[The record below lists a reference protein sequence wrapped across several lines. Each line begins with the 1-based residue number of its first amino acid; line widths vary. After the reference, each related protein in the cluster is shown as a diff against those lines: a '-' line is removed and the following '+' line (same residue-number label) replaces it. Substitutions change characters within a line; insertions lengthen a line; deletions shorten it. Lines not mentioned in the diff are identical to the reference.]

1 MKVLTR
7 DNNNKIY
14 SKAAKSSERVNPTSK
29 LSLSIMNE
37 RLSLL
42 NSDIEELYKKYI
54 EKKKLRRKKEKNE
67 QSLASRINFL
77 IDEERK
83 IRMSIENKIIKNYCS
98 KNRSVKVLK
107 TPEINTN
114 SGTIRYNTI
123 ESSED
128 SQYIGKYN
136 NNTTQRNKKINYI
149 NNLKCIE
156 KEYEPDMKKLKL
168 KDFIK
173 KNGIN
178 DITLSSIQ
186 NYSSI
191 ENNNNITIDNKSN
204 ITNNVCIIIN
214 NSENNESLNNIN
226 KKNNFHDISFA
237 ERENNNNISND
248 NYYINTNNNNIKISE
263 NNSEEKFDDDNNNN
277 INNFDHIEKEKKIE
291 IENNNKI
298 SNEIRFIKMRLEKKI
313 NEDNYLKSISQT
325 YQQNN
330 DIIDN
335 NKNKSNLNKN
345 EMTEKKIN
353 YKDLIPEDIED
364 NIKTPSFKQ
373 KINTGKDIQE
383 NENKTMRDILNSKR
397 KKINNLQKEM
407 TFKKINKEQ
416 KNNKIDNKNKNNFNK
431 RFIYIQHTKSMDK
444 RCISR
449 TDNKVKNKK
458 YKIFN
463 HNNINK
469 TLNPNKSQIV
479 KKPDKLNKRNNDK
492 NKDNNFYKNLS
503 IDSDEIILPETS
515 DMYSSNT
522 KQKKIEENKSNKN
535 LEYKI
540 FDSYIIKGNNT
551 EKEKTKCD
559 EKLYNEC
566 FSTPNLLQNVNL
578 TFNQSIEKKRKLLGI
593 PLNIK
598 EDLNKRMENDF
609 ADKKKEQKK
618 ENKVKFIYIKKSK
631 NIKEK
636 NNSKENKTEDKRM
649 NKYNPNNK
657 SAKTIY
663 DKKQKNKKV
672 INISNFNSGYKDIN
686 YNLESYPYSNNE
698 THNVEICKQLFK
710 NNVYNKNK
718 KCFENKEKNN
728 INIASN
734 SSLASLFSTQTNKTA
749 QTAKI
754 KNKNKIYNNDY
765 LYKSNSNIY
774 HINKSKKDVI
784 IPLYTTKLNNK
795 VIVKK
800 QENKNYLNTIRLI
813 KKRDKNNYNKENKS
827 QNEEQQ
833 NNINKINGF
842 INIIK
847 INSNNKRDKNNNLK
861 YYENEIKP
869 RKELAVIRRI
879 NMKIENYKKYGPQI
893 YQISKRHNNRFDENN
908 NINNFNSNKKKNY
921 QFHSYR
927 RLNEI
932 QKGESYSFS
941 KNNDSMSVAKSKSN
955 KSLTKHN
962 RKFII

>member
-14 SKAAKSSERVNPTSK
+14 SKASRSSERVNPTSK

-67 QSLASRINFL
+67 QSLVSRINFL

-114 SGTIRYNTI
+114 AGTIRYNTI

-136 NNTTQRNKKINYI
+136 NNNTTQDNKKVNYV
-149 NNLKCIE
+149 NNLKTME
-156 KEYEPDMKKLKL
+156 KEYIPDMKKIKL
-168 KDFIK
+168 KNFIK

-186 NYSSI
+186 NNSSI
-191 ENNNNITIDNKSN
+191 ENNNNITIGNKSN

-214 NSENNESLNNIN
+214 NSENNESLDNIN
-226 KKNNFHDISFA
+226 NKNNFQDISFA

-248 NYYINTNNNNIKISE
+248 NYFINTNNNIKISE
-263 NNSEEKFDDDNNNN
+263 NNTEDKYDDNNN

-298 SNEIRFIKMRLEKKI
+298 SNEIRYIKMRLEKKI
-313 NEDNYLKSISQT
+313 NEDNNLQPISHT

-335 NKNKSNLNKN
+335 NKNKSNLYKN

-353 YKDLIPEDIED
+353 YKAFIPEDIED

-373 KINTGKDIQE
+373 KINTGTDIQE
-383 NENKTMRDILNSKR
+383 NDNKTMRDILNSKR
-397 KKINNLQKEM
+397 KKINNIPKEI
-407 TFKKINKEQ
+407 TFKKIDKLQ
-416 KNNKIDNKNKNNFNK
+416 KSNKIDNKNKSSLIKKVNN
-431 RFIYIQHTKSMDK
+431 IQHTKSMDK
-444 RCISR
+444 RCFSR
-449 TDNKVKNKK
+449 PDNKEKNKK
-458 YKIFN
+458 YKTFN

-469 TLNPNKSQIV
+469 TLNPNKSHIV
-479 KKPDKLNKRNNDK
+479 KKPNKLNKRNNDK

-503 IDSDEIILPETS
+503 IDSDEIVLSEPS
-515 DMYSSNT
+515 AMHSSNT
-522 KQKKIEENKSNKN
+522 KQKKIEGNKSNKN
-535 LEYKI
+535 LAYKI
-540 FDSYIIKGNNT
+540 FDSYNSKGNNT
-551 EKEKTKCD
+551 EKEKTKSE

-566 FSTPNLLQNVNL
+566 FSTPNLLPNINL

-593 PLNIK
+593 PLNVK

-609 ADKKKEQKK
+609 VDKKKERKK
-618 ENKVKFIYIKKSK
+618 ENKVKFIYTKKSD
-631 NIKEK
+631 IKEK
-636 NNSKENKTEDKRM
+636 NNSKDNKTEGKRM
-649 NKYNPNNK
+649 NKNNPNNK
-657 SAKTIY
+657 SAKIIY

-686 YNLESYPYSNNE
+686 YDLESDPYSNYE
-698 THNVEICKQLFK
+698 KHNVEICKQLFK
-710 NNVYNKNK
+710 NNVFNKNK
-718 KCFENKEKNN
+718 KFFENKEKNN

-749 QTAKI
+749 QTTKTI
-754 KNKNKIYNNDY
+754 NKNKIYNNDY

-774 HINKSKKDVI
+774 HINKSKKNVI
-784 IPLYTTKLNNK
+784 IPSYTTKSNNK
-795 VIVKK
+795 IIVKK
-800 QENKNYLNTIRLI
+800 QENKNYLNTIRII
-813 KKRDKNNYNKENKS
+813 KKRDKNNYNKENKN

-833 NNINKINGF
+833 NNINKINDF
-842 INIIK
+842 INNIK
-847 INSNNKRDKNNNLK
+847 INSNNKRDKNNNPK

-879 NMKIENYKKYGPQI
+879 NMKIENYKKHGPQI

-908 NINNFNSNKKKNY
+908 NINNFNSNKKKNF

-932 QKGESYSFS
+932 QKSERSSFS
-941 KNNDSMSVAKSKSN
+941 KNNDSMNVAKSKSN